1 MRFTIGKK
9 LAAGFTA
16 VIALMVGLVI
26 YNFTQL
32 KTLQIM
38 QDEGAQRARDGL
50 MAEEIAALGPEMYR
64 IIADT
69 VINRDFQVAAKD
81 WGEKKTETFS
91 DMKKLAAAVDT
102 DEEKK
107 LFNVAEAKLSEIIA
121 LYEKKILP
129 AAKEGETKL
138 IRMYDDE
145 MDTLIDEFESPLIK
159 IAESLAEEQKKADE
173 VFDTS
178 INTTIII
185 SIILAL
191 IGALA
196 GIIIAT
202 FITRAITLPLN
213 AAVSIADTVARGD
226 LTVVVGKKYL
236 DMKDE
241 IGTLAHALQN
251 MLVKLKEVV
260 ESVKNSA
267 ANVAAGSE
275 QMSSSSEELSQGA
288 SEQAAS
294 VEQVSSS
301 VEEVSSSIEEVSSS
315 LEEMTATIKQ
325 NFDNASQTEKIA
337 AKSANDAKDGGSAV
351 AETVKA
357 MKEIADKVTIIQEIA
372 RQTNLLSLNASIE
385 AARAGEHGKGFA
397 VVASEVQK
405 LADRSQ
411 RAAGE
416 IGELSKKSVGVA
428 EKAGDML
435 NKLVP
440 DIQKTSELV
449 AEISAASAEQNNGA
463 GQINNAVQQI
473 NNVVQ
478 QVNSA
483 IQQLNGVVQQ
493 NASSA
498 EEVASTAEE
507 LSSQSVQMQDTIGFF
522 KIGDEAETK
531 RLLAWQHEQK
541 RITDS
546 AKKPVAHITT
556 HVTAPAHEAKAQA
569 HANNGHVV
577 KKAEA
582 QAKPFDASEKK
593 GVTIDMTNPGDDEDG
608 EFKKY

>member
-1 MRFTIGKK
+1 MRITIGKK
-9 LAAGFTA
+9 LAAGFAA
-16 VIALMVGLVI
+16 VVIITLVYGG
-26 YNFTQL
+26 YNLIQL
-32 KTLQIM
+32 RSLQGM
-38 QDEGAQRARDGL
+38 QDEGAQRASDALIAQEAAAMG
-50 MAEEIAALGPEMYR
+50 AELYR
-64 IIADT
+64 VIADT
-69 VINRDFQVAAKD
+69 IINKDFKES
-81 WGEKKTETFS
+81 EKLWNVVKTEALGDIT
-91 DMKKLAAAVDT
+91 KIGEIVDT
-102 DEEKK
+102 DAERNWQKESDRK
-107 LFNVAEAKLSEIIA
+107 LTEIIT
-121 LYEKKILP
+121 LYEKKILQ
-129 AAKEGETKL
+129 AVIDGDMRL
-138 IRMYDDE
+138 VRSLDDE
-145 MDTLIDEFESPLIK
+145 MDTLIDEYQTPLEK
-159 IAESLAEEQKKADE
+159 IAESLGNEQKEADK
-173 VFDTS
+173 VFDGS
-178 INTTIII
+178 IMNIII
-185 SIILAL
+185 ITIVVLLLGAVIAAL
-191 IGALA
+191 
-196 GIIIAT
+196 IAT
-202 FITRAITLPLN
+202 FITRGITIPLN
-213 AAVSIADTVARGD
+213 AAVNIAGTVAKGD
-226 LTVVVGKKYL
+226 LTITVEKKFL

-241 IGTLAHALQN
+241 IGTLANALSA
-251 MLVKLKEVV
+251 MLNKLHEVV
-260 ESVKNSA
+260 ETVKNSA

-275 QMSSSSEELSQGA
+275 QMSTSSEELSQGA

-337 AKSANDAKDGGSAV
+337 VKSANDARDGGAAV
-351 AETVKA
+351 SETVKA

-428 EKAGDML
+428 EKAGEML

-449 AEISAASAEQNNGA
+449 AEISAASSEQNNGA

-473 NNVVQ
+473 NGVVQ

-483 IQQLNGVVQQ
+483 VQQLNGVVQQ
-493 NASSA
+493 NASSS

-507 LSSQSVQMQDTIGFF
+507 LSSQSVQMQDAIGFF
-522 KIGDEAETK
+522 KIGDEAESK
-531 RLLAWQHEQK
+531 RMLAWQHQQ
-541 RITDS
+541 RTLTDNV
-546 AKKPVAHITT
+546 KKPVAHLTA
-556 HVTAPAHEAKAQA
+556 HVTPAHTKTDAQGGSA
-569 HANNGHVV
+569 HGS
-577 KKAEA
+577 KKPEA
-582 QAKPFDASEKK
+582 QHAKPFDASAKK